1 MKAATSSPLAR
12 SSLRLPRDGSALA
25 TRPRQTSGA
34 PPRLRVPFAGGR
46 LPDRPVPVADHALEG
61 RFPSAPPHTVRPARR
76 ADREHRAPAS
86 HHARAQSGRSAR
98 NSARASNSP
107 TLRRTLHHRR
117 FQFAIVL
124 AVGLLLTF
132 VFYYRHTS
140 AQRREAEL
148 EAQKRSRRLA
158 AKAAAAANGG
168 GGGGAAAAAGAN
180 GAAANGAA
188 KPSTPAAA
196 KSPTKSK
203 KAKKSD

>member
-1 MKAATSSPLAR
+1 M
-12 SSLRLPRDGSALA
+12 A
-25 TRPRQTSGA
+25 TRSPPARARRALVLLACACLSPPAVSAFQIDQSQSQTTLSKDVFLALRRTLCARPAA
-34 PPRLRVPFAGGR
+34 PIASTAR
-46 LPDRPVPVADHALEG
+46 
-61 RFPSAPPHTVRPARR
+61 PPHTTHARYPAARR
-76 ADREHRAPAS
+76 AILHAHRIRR
-86 HHARAQSGRSAR
+86 HAC
-98 NSARASNSP
+98 
-107 TLRRTLHHRR
+107 TLHHRR

-148 EAQKRSRRLA
+148 EAQKRCRRLA

-168 GGGGAAAAAGAN
+168 GGGAAAAAGAAAN

>member
-1 MKAATSSPLAR
+1 MAAR
-12 SSLRLPRDGSALA
+12 SPPARARRAALLLACACLSPAAAFQIDQSQSQTTLSKDVFLALRRTLCA
-25 TRPRQTSGA
+25 RPAA
-34 PPRLRVPFAGGR
+34 PIASTAR
-46 LPDRPVPVADHALEG
+46 
-61 RFPSAPPHTVRPARR
+61 PPHTTHARYPAARR
-76 ADREHRAPAS
+76 AILHAHRIRR
-86 HHARAQSGRSAR
+86 HAC
-98 NSARASNSP
+98 
-107 TLRRTLHHRR
+107 TLHHRR

-168 GGGGAAAAAGAN
+168 GGGAAAAAGAN

>member
-1 MKAATSSPLAR
+1 MAAR
-12 SSLRLPRDGSALA
+12 S
-25 TRPRQTSGA
+25 
-34 PPRLRVPFAGGR
+34 PPAR
-46 LPDRPVPVADHALEG
+46 
-61 RFPSAPPHTVRPARR
+61 ARR
-76 ADREHRAPAS
+76 AALLLACACLSPAAAFQIDQSQSQTTLSKDVFLALRRTLCARPAAPIASTARPLS
-86 HHARAQSGRSAR
+86 HHTRAQSGRSAR

-107 TLRRTLHHRR
+107 ALRRHACTLHHRR

-168 GGGGAAAAAGAN
+168 GGGAAAAAGAAAN